1 VKSNPSTHRHAST
14 VNNIHS
20 HSYPTRNHRNKE
32 NADPNSVFRNHKL
45 QVCSGLTHGGG
56 VVISILEE
64 AVPGCSLPKLLR
76 DVIPSPNVCLNLM
89 TCPMRVTSF
98 TIYHLKY
105 RFEDF
110 LGFTSLHVFDC
121 ETRWGMRCFGITK
134 WRDVNS
140 SGSAFSGSRGSLFGD
155 RRLIVLLLVAVAPT
169 ITIPL
174 AARRPYEDWF
184 LGAVAPVPPFLPHC
198 HGGIEP
204 SLLPRN

>member
-1 VKSNPSTHRHAST
+1 LSASASSQLPPWPHGWSSGAAFLPYSSPPFSCQLPRACKCHRGTLVKSNPSTHRHAST

-105 RFEDF
+105 RFEAF

-121 ETRWGMRCFGITK
+121 ETRWGKRCF
-134 WRDVNS
+134 
-140 SGSAFSGSRGSLFGD
+140 
-155 RRLIVLLLVAVAPT
+155 VA
-169 ITIPL
+169 
-174 AARRPYEDWF
+174 
-184 LGAVAPVPPFLPHC
+184 
-198 HGGIEP
+198 IEG
-204 SLLPRN
+204 